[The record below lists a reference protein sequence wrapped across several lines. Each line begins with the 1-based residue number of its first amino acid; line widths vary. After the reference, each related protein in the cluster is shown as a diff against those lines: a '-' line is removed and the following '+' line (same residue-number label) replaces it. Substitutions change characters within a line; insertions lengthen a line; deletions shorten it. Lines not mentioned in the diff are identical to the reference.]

1 MLRVSPIK
9 QQIKTGFF
17 LIHIEQLSSESQL
30 KSEISRLKE
39 KSDTLEDL
47 LKAKAELF
55 NAQLKEF
62 SEVKKQ
68 KDSLELTNNDM
79 AQVRT
84 VVIVIHVALSCAH
97 FLGTDATLKSLHL
110 GLEYLHRKNGASV
123 GS

>member
-9 QQIKTGFF
+9 QQIKITFF

-47 LKAKAELF
+47 LKSKAELF
-55 NAQLKEF
+55 NTQLKEF

-68 KDSLELTNNDM
+68 KDSLELMNNDM

-84 VVIVIHVALSCAH
+84 VVIVIHVGLSCAN
-97 FLGTDATLKSLHL
+97 FLGNDATLKSLHL
-110 GLEYLHRKNGASV
+110 G
-123 GS
+123 